1 MKNSLRKRL
10 YRAAL
15 YVGEFLRNSQLAH
28 RRNAATRHG
37 FTLVELLVVIAI
49 IGILVALLLP
59 AIQAAREAARR
70 TTCQSNMKQ
79 LTLATLNFEAQQKKL
94 PPSKYW
100 ETITVT
106 GGRPIEN
113 KHSTMPFLLAYMEET
128 AVADKYDL
136 DLPWDSAIPAQ
147 SYDNKRL
154 GESRV
159 NVLRCATAPDDRSTA
174 TGQNPGA
181 FDYRV
186 CDAFAVGTPTH
197 AIEELITQG
206 LVQKRPNSKGGY
218 HSLLY
223 NRVVHNAG
231 IATTEFAKLKNCTD
245 GLSQTF
251 MWFETGGAPI
261 FWREGAPV
269 SSGRPDSATSGET
282 QGGES
287 WANYDNWYVVHNRLG
302 TTFFNYHNNE
312 EIYSFHVGGAFFGMG
327 DGAVRWVNTS
337 IDPNVFVSL
346 FTRDSNDIIGD
357 TNF

>member
-1 MKNSLRKRL
+1 
-10 YRAAL
+10 
-15 YVGEFLRNSQLAH
+15 
-28 RRNAATRHG
+28 
-37 FTLVELLVVIAI
+37 
-49 IGILVALLLP
+49 
-59 AIQAAREAARR
+59 
-70 TTCQSNMKQ
+70 MKQ

-94 PPSKYW
+94 PPAKYW
-100 ETITVT
+100 ETIPVP
-106 GGRPIEN
+106 GGRPVES
-113 KHSTMPFLLAYMEET
+113 KHSTIPFLLAYMEET

-136 DLPWDSAIPAQ
+136 ELPWDSSIPAQ
-147 SYDNKRL
+147 SFDNKRI

-159 NVLRCATAPDDRSTA
+159 NVLRCPTAPDDRATSTSL
-174 TGQNPGA
+174 NPGA

-186 CDAFAVGTPTH
+186 CDAFAIPTATNPQKW
-197 AIEELITQG
+197 AIDELIDQN
-206 LVQKRPNSKGGY
+206 LVQRRPNSKGGY

-223 NRVVHNAG
+223 NRVVQNPPPVSTT
-231 IATTEFAKLKNCTD
+231 TTEFAKLKNCTD

-269 SSGRPDSATSGET
+269 STGRPDSTTSGET

-302 TTFFNYHNNE
+302 TSFFNYHNNE

-346 FTRDSNDIIGD
+346 FTRDSNDIVGD